1 MKIGEI
7 IELDITSSGMDGE
20 GVGRLDGVVVF
31 VPQAMVGEKVKA
43 SITQVKKSFI
53 TAKVIKVLEPSA
65 DRVKPLCPKFF
76 QCGGCEMQHIRYEK
90 QLEIKRA
97 NIINLFNKNHIDCE
111 VQEVVPCEK
120 QYGYR
125 NKAQIPIRKEKDKL
139 LVGYYRKG
147 SHSIVEFC
155 GGDEANALEQTGL
168 GRCPLH
174 SRHMQEF
181 VDCIADFI
189 EKENI
194 SCYDEVSGKGIVRHI
209 CIRQIEEN
217 FACVLVINSSSLPKA
232 DVLVKKLKYLG
243 YGFSLSININTKRTN
258 VIFGDKT
265 KTIFGEERLKGSTL
279 GVEFKVSPTSFL
291 QVNDEMRD
299 KLYSYVNSLIDE
311 GGCVIDCF
319 SGIGILSN
327 VLAKKADKVIAIEIL
342 KEAVADAK
350 ELAKDNGNSKKIENY
365 CDDASNIL
373 PKVVKKNPN
382 AIFVVDPPRKGL
394 SESVINTLIEA
405 EPSKIVYISCE
416 PSTLARDISLLS
428 NKYDILSIKP
438 FDMFPQCSGVETVA
452 ELVLK
457 K

>member
-20 GVGRLDGVVVF
+20 GVGRIDGVVVF

-43 SITQVKKSFI
+43 SVTQIKKSFI

-76 QCGGCEMQHIRYEK
+76 KCGGCEMQHIQYEK

-125 NKAQIPIRKEKDKL
+125 NKAQIPIRKVNDKI

-155 GGDEANALEQTGL
+155 EGDEATALAQTGL

-174 SRHMQEF
+174 SRQMQEF
-181 VDCIADFI
+181 VDTIADFI
-189 EKENI
+189 KKEDI

-232 DVLVKKLKYLG
+232 DILVKKLKYLG
-243 YGFSLSININTKRTN
+243 YGFSLSVNINTKRTN

-311 GGCVIDCF
+311 SGCVIDCF

-365 CDDASNIL
+365 CDDVSDIL
-373 PKVVKKNPN
+373 PKIVKKNPN
-382 AIFVVDPPRKGL
+382 SIFVVDPPRKGL
-394 SESVINTLIEA
+394 SESVVNTLLEA
-405 EPSKIVYISCE
+405 EPNKIIYVSCE
-416 PSTLARDISLLS
+416 PSTLARDISLLLK
-428 NKYDILSIKP
+428 KYDILSIKP

-452 ELVLK
+452 ELELRK
-457 K
+457 